1 MLFQLINENLISLNS
16 RFLITDI
23 IDKKEFINFI
33 LYFVLEYDIIGELI
47 EKINNC
53 FKNYILVNFDNLFKM
68 HIDNKNLNIDNGKN
82 LKSIKNRTKDGFIF
96 QNFMEFLNT
105 AKIKEIYKTLSDKD
119 ELRTLFNKMNH
130 VLKSLKRQTDNFINL
145 SFKLSQLIKNQEK
158 PLKYTFN
165 IFNVIYFSNN

>member
-1 MLFQLINENLISLNS
+1 
-16 RFLITDI
+16 
-23 IDKKEFINFI
+23 
-33 LYFVLEYDIIGELI
+33 
-47 EKINNC
+47 
-53 FKNYILVNFDNLFKM
+53 
-68 HIDNKNLNIDNGKN
+68 
-82 LKSIKNRTKDGFIF
+82 
-96 QNFMEFLNT
+96 MEFLNT